1 MSYATRM
8 NFNQLFTVDGPV
20 MTPNRL
26 VNIMGVFRGGAE
38 MSMSHNSINGVDL
51 LSWQGKDLLVE
62 VRQFAGQEEHY
73 ILGLA
78 VQ

>member
-1 MSYATRM
+1 
-8 NFNQLFTVDGPV
+8 
-20 MTPNRL
+20 MTPTRL
-26 VNIMGVFRGGAE
+26 VNIMGVFRGGVE

-62 VRQFAGQEEHY
+62 VRQFAGIEEHY

>member
-1 MSYATRM
+1 
-8 NFNQLFTVDGPV
+8 

-26 VNIMGVFRGGAE
+26 VNIMGVFRGGVE

-62 VRQFAGQEEHY
+62 VRQFAGIEEHY

>member
-1 MSYATRM
+1 M
-8 NFNQLFTVDGPV
+8 NFDLLFSVADQV

-26 VNIMGVFRGGAE
+26 VNIMDVFRGGPE

-51 LSWQGKDLLVE
+51 LSWQGQDLLVE
-62 VRQFAGQEEHY
+62 VRQFAGIEEHY
-73 ILGLA
+73 VLGLA